1 MNDELKDL
9 DLSSMSFD
17 QFVEY
22 FFARKVVPDNEQFDY
37 FLVRLRWGEVRR
49 IGAHFTIGRGQLSD
63 HFIFEFR
70 SNRQQIYART
80 SRPSSLGHAGR
91 ESKTVRIHF

>member
-1 MNDELKDL
+1 MKDELNDELKDL

-37 FLVRLRWGEVRR
+37 FLVGLDGEKYDESVPTSPLAVVNYLTTLFSNFGQIVNKYTLGQVDQAVWGMLGANLRL
-49 IGAHFTIGRGQLSD
+49 
-63 HFIFEFR
+63 
-70 SNRQQIYART
+70 
-80 SRPSSLGHAGR
+80 
-91 ESKTVRIHF
+91 